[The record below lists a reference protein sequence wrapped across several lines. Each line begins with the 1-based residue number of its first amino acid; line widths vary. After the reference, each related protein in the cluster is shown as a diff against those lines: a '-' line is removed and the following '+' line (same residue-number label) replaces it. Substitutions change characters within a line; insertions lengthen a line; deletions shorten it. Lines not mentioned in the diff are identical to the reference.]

1 MNNLILDEPTHLT
14 PNPPELPKFQPE
26 DWYFYIAI
34 VTAIMG
40 ICMFYREDKDG
51 FHLLT
56 VSIIFECTY
65 NIIKE
70 IKNGK

>member
-1 MNNLILDEPTHLT
+1 MNNLILDEPTHLI

-26 DWYFYIAI
+26 DVYFYSFM
-34 VTAIMG
+34 V
-40 ICMFYREDKDG
+40 CMVAGLWLIYNQNKDG